1 MKLRVLL
8 ASALLL
14 PACAARR
21 ASSPPT
27 AEPTSAPLSASAP
40 ASEPTRAPIAVPS
53 TEPTSAPAAAPAPEP
68 VSPPVAFLP
77 PAPQF
82 TEAPPTALQ
91 RETGPIGT
99 RHPLLFQRAAEDGRW
114 LIACQARED
123 TNGDGKREVIYG
135 RHGDT
140 FGDRLA
146 PYLFL
151 EPGEGERLDDFLAA
165 DPTGRYLVVV
175 RGGSMRLLDT
185 YTRADAELAPPGT
198 IPDSTAPSA
207 SLPVSFSRDGQRLL
221 LVSLSGPEKRATA
234 FLINLQDG
242 SRREVP
248 HGPGLLGRAVLDPEG
263 QWVWFG
269 VVTQDTDGDGQLTW
283 PRAQTSLA
291 SRYCRG
297 PIMSYG
303 QYGQEGDTAS
313 WLLRRVDGGP
323 LVPREGVLRPLG
335 DALLRQ
341 GEQGE
346 VFVEQSSGQR
356 TEWVP
361 ASCRAHVLHVDA
373 AREQVLVTCSAQGN
387 ALELH
392 GARVH
397 QPLGIATPYETRPPP
412 SHGPLRLFPVV
423 PTPEGGA
430 PSPSIQ
436 SVVDLETR
444 TVHPMRGEVQYTEG
458 TRALVQRDSRRKNQN
473 RRLWFVDTAT
483 GEQRELGEQ
492 RGYGFVASGNFVY
505 SEGLLVDMSTGR
517 LVRKVPEDAQAL
529 DTRGRMVLDRFGLSR
544 TVPSGPLQWTPA
556 VGSR

>member
-1 MKLRVLL
+1 MLL

-21 ASSPPT
+21 ASPPPS
-27 AEPTSAPLSASAP
+27 AEPTSPPVSAPAP
-40 ASEPTRAPIAVPS
+40 ASEPTSPPIAVPS
-53 TEPTSAPAAAPAPEP
+53 TEPTSAPVAAATPAPEP
-68 VSPPVAFLP
+68 ISPPVAALP
-77 PAPQF
+77 PAPEF
-82 TEAPPTALQ
+82 TVAPPTALQ
-91 RETGPIGT
+91 REAGPIGT
-99 RHPLLFQRAAEDGRW
+99 RHPILFQQAAKDGRW

-123 TNGDGKREVIYG
+123 TNGDGKLEVIFG

-140 FGDRLA
+140 FGDALA

-175 RGGSMRLLDT
+175 RGGSLRLLDT
-185 YTRADAELAPPGT
+185 YTRADTELSPPDA

-242 SRREVP
+242 SKREVP
-248 HGPGLLGRAVLDPEG
+248 HGPGLLGRASLDPEG
-263 QWVWFG
+263 RWVWFG

-303 QYGQEGDTAS
+303 TYGQEGDTAT

-323 LVPREGVLRPLG
+323 LVPREGVLQPLG

-346 VFVEQSSGQR
+346 VFVEQASGQH

-361 ASCRAHVLHVDA
+361 ASCRANVLHVDA
-373 AREQVLVTCSAQGN
+373 AREQVLVACTAQGN

-397 QPLGIATPYETRPPP
+397 QPLGIATEYAGRPPLSLNP
-412 SHGPLRLFPVV
+412 PRLFPI
-423 PTPEGGA
+423 
-430 PSPSIQ
+430 SPASTLGDSDQ

-444 TVHPMRGEVQYTEG
+444 TVHPMRGEVHYVEG
-458 TRALVQRDSRRKNQN
+458 TRALVKRPGPKNQN
-473 RRLWFVDTAT
+473 RPLWFVDTTT
-483 GEQRELGEQ
+483 GAQRELGEQ
-492 RGYGFVASGNFVY
+492 RGYGLVAAGDFVF

-517 LVRKVPEDAQAL
+517 LVRKVPEDAQTL
-529 DTRGRMVLDRFGLSR
+529 DTQGRMVLDRSTFSR
-544 TVPSGPLQWTPA
+544 TVPKGPLQWTPT
-556 VGSR
+556 VRSP

>member
-21 ASSPPT
+21 ASLPPS
-27 AEPTSAPLSASAP
+27 AEPTSAP
-40 ASEPTRAPIAVPS
+40 V
-53 TEPTSAPAAAPAPEP
+53 AAPAPETAPAQPSEPTNAP
-68 VSPPVAFLP
+68 VAAATPAPEPASPPVAALP
-77 PAPQF
+77 PAPEF
-82 TEAPPTALQ
+82 TVAPPTALQ

-99 RHPLLFQRAAEDGRW
+99 RHPILFQRAAKDGRW

-123 TNGDGKREVIYG
+123 TNGDGKVEVRFG

-140 FGDRLA
+140 HGDTLA

-151 EPGEGERLDDFLAA
+151 EPGEGERLDDFLAS

-175 RGGSMRLLDT
+175 RGGSLRLLDT
-185 YTRADAELAPPGT
+185 YTRADTELAPPDA
-198 IPDSTAPSA
+198 IPDSSAPSA
-207 SLPVSFSRDGQRLL
+207 SLPVSFSRNGQRML

-234 FLINLQDG
+234 FLLNLQDG
-242 SRREVP
+242 SKREVP
-248 HGPGLLGRAVLDPEG
+248 HGPGLLGRASLDPEG
-263 QWVWFG
+263 RWVWFG

-303 QYGQEGDTAS
+303 HYGQEGDTAS

-323 LVPREGVLRPLG
+323 LVPKEGVLQPLG

-361 ASCRAHVLHVDA
+361 ASCRANVLYVDA
-373 AREQVLVTCSAQGN
+373 EREQVLVACTAQDN

-397 QPLGIATPYETRPPP
+397 QPLGISSNYVGQSPP
-412 SHGPLRLFPVV
+412 SLTPPRLFPV
-423 PTPEGGA
+423 T
-430 PSPSIQ
+430 PSPQEGSGPPSSNQ

-444 TVHPMRGEVQYTEG
+444 TVHPMRGEVQYVEG
-458 TRALVQRDSRRKNQN
+458 TRALVQRYAGRKQQS

-492 RGYGFVASGNFVY
+492 TVFDVVAGGSFVY
-505 SEGLLVDMSTGR
+505 AEGLLVDMSTGR
-517 LVRKVPEDAQAL
+517 LIKKVLRGAQAV
-529 DTRGRMVLDRFGLSR
+529 DSQGRVVLDRFGMGQ
-544 TVPSGPLQWTPA
+544 TVAPGPLQWTPA
-556 VGSR
+556 VRSR